1 MSSDLKKEKYMC
13 RVRKEFN
20 LANDERWVITKLRMK
35 LVRMDVCIVILK
47 IRESQNI
54 KKDKANLDVQESTR
68 NNILYKAHEA
78 IKREK

>member
-1 MSSDLKKEKYMC
+1 
-13 RVRKEFN
+13 
-20 LANDERWVITKLRMK
+20 
-35 LVRMDVCIVILK
+35 MDVCIVILK